1 MSEDPFTSVT
11 LDKEDSFHNISHGNE
26 PIPEDDDLTNSL
38 VSHSSL
44 DAPPPQEQQSTFQEA
59 GDQSLNVD
67 PSQGQGPLSD
77 RDSNENKSLEPV
89 ILEVNVSNP
98 VSDRDSNAKSF
109 ISYLITTKTNDP
121 LILRL
126 VGSKSTDVTTIKVRR
141 RYGDFR
147 FLHNILVNDFP
158 QQFVPPLPPKLNIK
172 YLTGDTFSTSFV
184 RKRLNS
190 LDRFASFLAQHSVL
204 SLLEALHYFLLES
217 GDWETFTKNLKISRS
232 EDHDSLLMGR
242 VVNEELLTETVMNFF
257 TSHKHKKET
266 NKDILEISDKLKKIF
281 DNLIRLEKLFSK
293 LNRKNGDLKSDYEQ
307 FLMQITKLAAAQKAT
322 AVANERDKIDPDKS
336 TVLVNENDPSFVSNF
351 KVFSDSLMHFLQR
364 WSDLHQYID
373 ESFLVSL
380 RDCAKYIARF
390 SDLIEL
396 QHNKRID
403 LQVLEDYLAKARGEF
418 DNVDRTRRT
427 QVGPPPTPAM
437 INSSSTGIVNNTTR
451 IIKDTISTSATAHIG
466 SSQNDEKRAK
476 LEAKISQLEQEIALQ
491 SQLVKGIT
499 DKIINEEFPNW
510 ERFNRQQ
517 LRKSMVGLCDQEIDF
532 YKGLAE
538 KWSEV
543 ELKLLLRLEE
553 LEVCEQV

>member
-11 LDKEDSFHNISHGNE
+11 LDKEDSTHNVMHGNE
-26 PIPEDDDLTNSL
+26 PIPEDENLANSL
-38 VSHSSL
+38 VSQTSL
-44 DAPPPQEQQSTFQEA
+44 DPPSPQEQKTAFLEA
-59 GDQSLNVD
+59 GSQSLNMN
-67 PSQGQGPLSD
+67 PSLGLVNDVLPKEGK
-77 RDSNENKSLEPV
+77 RLEHF
-89 ILEVNVSNP
+89 ILEVDVSNP
-98 VSDRDSNAKSF
+98 VSDRDGNSKSF
-109 ISYLITTKTNDP
+109 ISYLITTRTNDP

-126 VGSKSTDVTTIKVRR
+126 IGLKSMDAITIKVRR

-147 FLHNILVNDFP
+147 FLHNILVNDYP

-190 LDRFASFLAQHSVL
+190 LNRFASFLAQHSVL
-204 SLLEALHYFLLES
+204 SLLQALHYFLLES

-281 DNLIRLEKLFSK
+281 DNLIRLEKLFAK

-307 FLMQITKLAAAQKAT
+307 FLFQITKLAAAQKAT
-322 AVANERDKIDPDKS
+322 TVANVRDQVDPDKS
-336 TVLVNENDPSFVSNF
+336 TILLNETDTSFVSNF
-351 KVFSDSLMHFLQR
+351 RVFSDSLMHFLQR

-396 QHNKRID
+396 QHNKKID
-403 LQVLEDYLAKARGEF
+403 LQVLEDYLAKARGELE
-418 DNVDRTRRT
+418 NVDRTRRT
-427 QVGPPPTPAM
+427 QGGPPPTPAM
-437 INSSSTGIVNNTTR
+437 ISSSPVGIVNNTTR

-476 LEAKISQLEQEIALQ
+476 LEAKIGQLEQEIALQ
-491 SQLVKGIT
+491 GQLVKGIT

-517 LRKSMVGLCDQEIDF
+517 LRESMVGLCDQEIEF

-543 ELKLLLRLEE
+543 ELKLLLRLKE
-553 LEVCEQV
+553 LEVSEQV